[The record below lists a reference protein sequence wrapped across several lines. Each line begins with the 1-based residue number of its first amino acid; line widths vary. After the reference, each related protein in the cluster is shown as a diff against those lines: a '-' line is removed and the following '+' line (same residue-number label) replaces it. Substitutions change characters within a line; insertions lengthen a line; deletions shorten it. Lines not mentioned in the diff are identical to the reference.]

1 MSATTRY
8 ALALL
13 ALLLPLATTT
23 GCGGHAAHPREPVV
37 SPITMSW
44 ITKAEEQE
52 QMRQHNRARL
62 LYLRAERESP
72 DDASRAYA
80 AAEYAS
86 ILNLW
91 DERDEAR
98 RQLLD
103 ATRLAPDVPRYW
115 HDLGIV
121 ETRLGHAPAAEQ
133 ALRRAVKLAPRDP
146 RPHVALADLY
156 RQIGRY
162 DDAIAE
168 LETCLHLD
176 IPHKVRRAIEQRA
189 LPDLRRAAAG
199 QPGQL
204 APSGSPR

>member
-1 MSATTRY
+1 MSVVLRQAFA
-8 ALALL
+8 ALVIL
-13 ALLLPLATTT
+13 AV
-23 GCGGHAAHPREPVV
+23 GCGGSRPHPRQPVV
-37 SPITMSW
+37 SPITMKW
-44 ITKAEEQE
+44 ITQAEEQE

-62 LYLRAERESP
+62 LYLRAKRESP
-72 DDASRAYA
+72 DDPSRAYA

-86 ILNLW
+86 ILDLW

-103 ATRLAPDVPRYW
+103 ATRLDPAVPRYW

-121 ETRLGHAPAAEQ
+121 ETRLGHDAAAEQ
-133 ALRRAVKLAPRDP
+133 ALRHAVELAPSDP

-156 RQIGRY
+156 RQIGRF

-168 LETCLHLD
+168 LKICLELD
-176 IPHKVRRAIEQRA
+176 IPQKVRRAIEQRA

-199 QPGQL
+199 HPGQL
-204 APSGSPR
+204 ARPGSPR

>member
-1 MSATTRY
+1 VSRQ
-8 ALALL
+8 ALAAIALVLL
-13 ALLLPLATTT
+13 ATA
-23 GCGGHAAHPREPVV
+23 CGGNPPHPRQPAV
-37 SPITMSW
+37 SPITMKW
-44 ITKAEEQE
+44 ITRAEEQE

-62 LYLRAERESP
+62 LYLRAKRESP

-86 ILNLW
+86 ILDLW

-98 RQLLD
+98 RQLLY
-103 ATRLAPDVPRYW
+103 ATSLAPDVPRYW

-121 ETRLGHAPAAEQ
+121 ETRMGHDAAAEQ
-133 ALRRAVKLAPRDP
+133 ALRQAVKLAPRDP

-162 DDAIAE
+162 HDAIAE
-168 LETCLHLD
+168 LQICLELD

-199 QPGQL
+199 HPGQL
-204 APSGSPR
+204 ARPGSPR